1 MDEKLQALLQTMV
14 QEPPMDQEEAE
25 KEIVHLIATD
35 AAEIECMTSGQE
47 NVIEQNGIECEEEE
61 TKEIVENEENE
72 EGQEEEEEDLNKI
85 KVYKPSPDKP
95 LHASLIAGLNR
106 LNGFQ
111 CPHCPRVLATK
122 YSLQVH
128 TLVHTGERPHA
139 CGVCS
144 SRFTTP
150 GDLRRHMVIHTG
162 EKPYKCDVCEA
173 RFTQSGSLKGHSRL
187 HPGEKPHKCEE
198 CGESFVAA
206 VLLKAHRRFH
216 SATQRFKCTHC
227 DEMFKSVE
235 LVMEHCQNHHMI
247 TYGLS
252 YHFESSILQYLLTS
266 HYYKPTSTLSPQ

>member
-14 QEPPMDQEEAE
+14 QVPQGTEQEDAE
-25 KEIVHLIATD
+25 KEIVQLMATD
-35 AAEIECMTSGQE
+35 SQEIECLTTSGQE
-47 NVIEQNGIECEEEE
+47 NIEQTVVEQGEGECEEPEVEDGE
-61 TKEIVENEENE
+61 TE
-72 EGQEEEEEDLNKI
+72 KI

-111 CPHCPRVLATK
+111 CSHCPRVLATK

-139 CGVCS
+139 CNVCS

-162 EKPYKCDVCEA
+162 EKPYKCDVCDA

-187 HPGEKPHKCEE
+187 HPGEKPHKCGE
-198 CGESFVAA
+198 CSESFVAA
-206 VLLKAHRRFH
+206 VLLKAHMRFH

-247 TYGLS
+247 TYGK
-252 YHFESSILQYLLTS
+252 FSSIDLFLSRQNS
-266 HYYKPTSTLSPQ
+266 IVCYK

>member
-14 QEPPMDQEEAE
+14 QEPPTDQEEAE
-25 KEIVHLIATD
+25 KEIVQMMATD
-35 AAEIECMTSGQE
+35 AQEIECLTSGQE
-47 NVIEQNGIECEEEE
+47 NIEQTVEDS
-61 TKEIVENEENE
+61 KEVEAEV
-72 EGQEEEEEDLNKI
+72 EEEEEAAKI

-111 CPHCPRVLATK
+111 CSHCPRVLATK

-162 EKPYKCDVCEA
+162 EKPYKCDVCDA

-187 HPGEKPHKCEE
+187 HPGEKPHKCKE

-206 VLLKAHRRFH
+206 VLLKAHMRFH

-247 TYGLS
+247 TYGKMCFVFILYKQGTQGIVVNFLS
-252 YHFESSILQYLLTS
+252 
-266 HYYKPTSTLSPQ
+266 